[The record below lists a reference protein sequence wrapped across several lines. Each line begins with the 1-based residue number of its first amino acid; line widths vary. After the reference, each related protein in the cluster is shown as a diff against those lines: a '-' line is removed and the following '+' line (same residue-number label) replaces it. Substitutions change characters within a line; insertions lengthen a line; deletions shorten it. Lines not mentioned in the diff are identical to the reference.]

1 MTEEYIQAIW
11 ERLAHSSLGLGHAR
25 TYEETMN
32 DRNEWRFGLES
43 EPQIFRAVM
52 KTADAEFIANA
63 PDDIAALLNE
73 VTRLRAG
80 EKRVRE
86 LHKSAHGLCSYDWHT
101 YPCPTIRAL
110 DDELSE

>member
-11 ERLAHSSLGLGHAR
+11 ERLAYSSLGLSHAR

-32 DRNEWRFGLES
+32 DRNE
-43 EPQIFRAVM
+43 M

-80 EKRVRE
+80 EKRVRK
-86 LHKSAHGLCSYDWHT
+86 LHKSAHGLCSYDWRT